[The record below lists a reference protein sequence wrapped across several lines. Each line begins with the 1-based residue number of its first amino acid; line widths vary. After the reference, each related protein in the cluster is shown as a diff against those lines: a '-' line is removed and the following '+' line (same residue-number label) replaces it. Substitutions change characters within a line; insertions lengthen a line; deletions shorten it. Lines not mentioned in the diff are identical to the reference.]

1 MYHLCTTVVFSYLHL
16 ISMGTSYGLFF
27 PPQYF
32 LRRLKE
38 IKKSALI
45 VYISFTTSARVE
57 CEERAG
63 ILHVK
68 MGTDDPAFDAPRRR
82 RDDHRSFRQK
92 TARILRISSRSCT
105 SFVLFYDFDDTD
117 DGSKS
122 APPSQSSSSSGRKLG
137 PVNGNEK
144 GDGNVF
150 GHSLVKGEDEVVEKI
165 EFWPERFGKKKRVN

>member
-1 MYHLCTTVVFSYLHL
+1 M
-16 ISMGTSYGLFF
+16 
-27 PPQYF
+27 
-32 LRRLKE
+32 
-38 IKKSALI
+38 
-45 VYISFTTSARVE
+45 YISFTTSARVE

-92 TARILRISSRSCT
+92 LLVFFAFLAFVCT

-122 APPSQSSSSSGRKLG
+122 APSQSSGRKLG

-165 EFWPERFGKKKRVN
+165 EFWPSSILITYHVLKPPNPSTRKCKLWLCLVDTQKTRTDSYSLL